1 MGLEMLRFAV
11 DLLKD
16 DRLMLVISRR
26 ENESIYLELDANIPP
41 GTPVEELFNNGPITI
56 TVLKSSFGG
65 TRIGIAAP
73 VELRIIRGAAVH
85 KRRDS

>member
-1 MGLEMLRFAV
+1 MGLEMLRFAA

-26 ENESIYLELDANIPP
+26 ENESIYLELDSDIPP
-41 GTPVEELFNNGPITI
+41 GTPVEDVFNQGPITI

-73 VELRIIRGAAVH
+73 VELRIIRGAAVN
-85 KRRDS
+85 KRSG